1 MSILA
6 DILTAKYDLLI
17 FKQVLQIKYFSEELL
32 KRSTRDIINH
42 MKSEM
47 SIGSWNNLECFLC
60 QHFSRSSW

>member
-17 FKQVLQIKYFSEELL
+17 LKQVLQIKYFSEELL

-42 MKSEM
+42 MKS
-47 SIGSWNNLECFLC
+47 
-60 QHFSRSSW
+60 